1 MHSYFSLEMIGRE
14 GCLFIMVDIIIISLQ
29 LERVREA
36 GGSHLP
42 LGYLMIGD
50 KFYGVFSRKL
60 ISAKKNSS

>member
-1 MHSYFSLEMIGRE
+1 MIGRD
-14 GCLFIMVDIIIISLQ
+14 GCLFVMVNIIVISLQ

-60 ISAKKNSS
+60 ISVKKNSS

>member
-1 MHSYFSLEMIGRE
+1 MFDRD
-14 GCLFIMVDIIIISLQ
+14 GCLLIMVNIIIISLQ

-50 KFYGVFSRKL
+50 KFYGVFSRKFVL
-60 ISAKKNSS
+60 GMLEVKL